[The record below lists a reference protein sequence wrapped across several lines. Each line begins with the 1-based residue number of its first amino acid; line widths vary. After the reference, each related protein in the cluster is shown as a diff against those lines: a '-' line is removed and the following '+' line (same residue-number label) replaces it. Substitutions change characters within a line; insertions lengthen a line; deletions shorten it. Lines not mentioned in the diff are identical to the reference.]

1 MTSLI
6 LEIMYIMAGIILM
19 MLGIATLA
27 KSKDFISSGFWLIFG
42 IVFTFG
48 KYLPASWVGAL
59 LVLLAGLSA
68 TKKIKKTTFHEA
80 SAQEKQERSQAIG
93 SRIFIPAL
101 SIGVITFLV
110 AKLTPLGGLVGL
122 GIASAASL
130 IVAMIIT
137 KSDNRYLVNDSL
149 SLLQQM
155 GPVLILPQLL
165 SSLGAIFV
173 KVDLGT
179 FITESMVSLIPEN
192 NRLVGVIIYCVSM
205 ALFTIIMGNAFA
217 AFAFITAGIGYP
229 FVIAVGGNPV
239 IVSALGLTAGYCG
252 TLMTP
257 MAANFNILPATVLE
271 MNNKSL
277 IILTQ
282 LPIALIMLA
291 LHITLMY
298 FWAF

>member
-1 MTSLI
+1 MASLI

-19 MLGIATLA
+19 MLGVVTLV
-27 KSKDFISSGFWLIFG
+27 KSKDFISCGFWLIFG

-48 KYLPASWVGAL
+48 KYLPPAAVGTL
-59 LVLLAGLSA
+59 LVILACLSA
-68 TKKIKKTTFHEA
+68 TKRIKKTTFHEA
-80 SAQEKQERSQAIG
+80 SREEKQECSQVIG
-93 SRIFIPAL
+93 SKIFIPAL
-101 SIGVITFLV
+101 SIAIITFLV
-110 AKLTPLGGLVGL
+110 AKFTPLGGLVGL
-122 GIASAASL
+122 GIASVVSL
-130 IVAMIIT
+130 IVAMAIT
-137 KSDNRYLVNDSL
+137 KSHSRYIANDTL

-179 FITESMVSLIPEN
+179 LITESMVTLIPEN
-192 NRLVGVIIYCVSM
+192 NRLLGVIFYCVSM

-229 FVIAVGGNPV
+229 FVIALGGNPV

-252 TLMTP
+252 TLITP

-282 LPIALIMLA
+282 LPVALIMLA

>member
-6 LEIMYIMAGIILM
+6 LEIMYMMAGVILM
-19 MLGIATLA
+19 MLGISTLV
-27 KSKDFISSGFWLIFG
+27 KSKDWISSGFWLIFG
-42 IVFTFG
+42 AIFTFG
-48 KYLPASWVGAL
+48 KYLSPSLVGAM

-68 TKKIKKTTFHEA
+68 TKKIKKTTFNEA

-93 SRIFIPAL
+93 FKIFIPAL
-101 SIGVITFLV
+101 SIGLITFLV
-110 AKLTPLGGLVGL
+110 AKITPLGGLVGL
-122 GIASAASL
+122 GIASVVSL

-137 KSDNRYLVNDSL
+137 KSQNRYLVNDTL

-179 FITESMVSLIPEN
+179 FITQSMVTLIPEN
-192 NRLVGVIIYCVSM
+192 SRLLGVIIYCVSM

-229 FVIAVGGNPV
+229 FVIALGGNPV

-271 MNNKSL
+271 MDNKSL

-282 LPIALIMLA
+282 LPIALTMLV

>member
-6 LEIMYIMAGIILM
+6 LEIMYITCGIILM
-19 MLGIATLA
+19 MLGIATFA
-27 KSKDFISSGFWLIFG
+27 KSKDWISSGFWLIFG
-42 IVFTFG
+42 IIFTFG
-48 KYLPASWVGAL
+48 KYLPFSWVGGL
-59 LVLLAGLSA
+59 LVILAILSG
-68 TKKIKKTTFHEA
+68 TKKIKKIAFA
-80 SAQEKQERSQAIG
+80 QPSAQEKQEHSQAIG
-93 SRIFIPAL
+93 WKIFIPAL
-101 SIGVITFLV
+101 SIGIITFLI
-110 AKLTPLGGLVGL
+110 AKTTPLGGLVGL
-122 GIASAASL
+122 GIASIISL
-130 IVAMIIT
+130 IIALAIT
-137 KSDNRYLVNDSL
+137 KSQPRYLANDTL

-173 KVDLGT
+173 KVDLGSL
-179 FITESMVSLIPEN
+179 ITESMVALIPEN
-192 NRLVGVIIYCVSM
+192 NRLLGVIFYCLSM

-229 FVIAVGGNPV
+229 FVIALGGDPI

-282 LPIALIMLA
+282 IPIALAMLA
-291 LHITLMY
+291 LHIALMY